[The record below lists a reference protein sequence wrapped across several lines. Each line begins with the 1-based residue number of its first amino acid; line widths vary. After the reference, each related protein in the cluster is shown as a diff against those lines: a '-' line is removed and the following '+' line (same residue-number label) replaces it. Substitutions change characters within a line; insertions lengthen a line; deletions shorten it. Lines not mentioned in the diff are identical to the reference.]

1 MNIANVISRFAVL
14 AEIDSADTNR
24 LSPLV
29 EEACRHVQSL
39 CVVEQP
45 DSEQTARLEMLSAVY
60 AFRLYGLLGD
70 NQLTQFV
77 AGDVRLTSSADGQMR
92 SERLW
97 RELAKNSADLIRADE
112 FIFGRVI

>member
-1 MNIANVISRFAVL
+1 MNIANVTDRFAVL
-14 AEIDSADTNR
+14 AELESSEVSR
-24 LSPLV
+24 WSPVV
-29 EEACRHVQSL
+29 EIACRYVQSL
-39 CVVEQP
+39 CTVEAP
-45 DSEQTARLEMLSAVY
+45 DSGQTARLETLAAVY
-60 AFRLYGLLGD
+60 AFALYEMCG
-70 NQLTQFV
+70 NSRLTQFV